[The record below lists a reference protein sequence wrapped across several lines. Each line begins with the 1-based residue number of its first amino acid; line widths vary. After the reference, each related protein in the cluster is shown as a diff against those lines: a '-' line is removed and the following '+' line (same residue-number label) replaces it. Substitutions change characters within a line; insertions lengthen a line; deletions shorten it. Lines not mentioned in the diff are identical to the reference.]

1 MNKKMYVWLVAALL
15 SVPASAMAQE
25 IIEIVDSVWV
35 DITPCDSICEGEM
48 IIDSVYTDTG
58 EIVADTIR
66 LGAIDEWQQ
75 NLPQYDL
82 KEYEWVEICYNPK
95 YAIVTKDGKNGIYD
109 MEQHRNIT
117 EIIYRDLGF
126 SKQTLAE
133 DSAYISLFY
142 GTMGIKRGI
151 ISVYEPSNNVV
162 SIWMDDPDE
171 VYSLDECTTIDKK
184 ITKRAKNLLE
194 GFVQKEHLDNAQIV
208 ILETETGRLKTWIR
222 LDSDSEKDE
231 AGKLIVHSCAGSL
244 TKPFH
249 TIMALENEGVSLD
262 SIYNG
267 ISYRQGIKKF
277 NNVVM
282 HQTIMNGYRR
292 SVAER
297 KWRELTD
304 PRNPS
309 TRPFIMAVGY
319 NSLAHNGTIIIPTMK
334 EDSVNVEKDVFS
346 PTNITNLIDVLR
358 VDKAESPQL
367 AWLSDGID
375 WLGYATT
382 ESIYSNDDKEMK
394 NPIGKQIRFAGVF
407 PAEDPK
413 YTICVVADKQSLDI
427 EPAVFQDVV
436 NPLSQWLLKKK

>member
-1 MNKKMYVWLVAALL
+1 MNKKMYVWQVAALL
-15 SVPASAMAQE
+15 KVQVGAMAQE
-25 IIEIVDSVWV
+25 VVEIV
-35 DITPCDSICEGEM
+35 
-48 IIDSVYTDTG
+48 DSVYTDTN
-58 EIVADTIR
+58 EIVIADTIR

-109 MEQHRNIT
+109 MELHRNIT
-117 EIIYRDLGF
+117 KIIYRDLGF
-126 SKQTLAE
+126 SKQTMAE

-142 GTMGIKRGI
+142 GTMGIKCGI

-184 ITKRAKNLLE
+184 MTKRAKKLLE

-208 ILETETGRLKTWIR
+208 ILDAETGRLKTWIR
-222 LDSDSEKDE
+222 LDSDLEKDE
-231 AGKLIVHSCAGSL
+231 AGKLMVHSCTGSL

-249 TIMALENEGVSLD
+249 TIMALENEGISLD

-267 ISYRQGIKKF
+267 ISYRQGIKMF
-277 NNVVM
+277 DNVVM
-282 HQTIMNGYRR
+282 HQAIMNGYQR

-304 PRNPS
+304 SRNPS
-309 TRPFIMAVGY
+309 TSPFIMAVGY
-319 NSLAHNGTIIIPTMK
+319 NSLAHNGTMIIPTMK
-334 EDSVNVEKDVFS
+334 KDSVNVEKDVFS
-346 PTNITNLIDVLR
+346 PTNLTNLIEVLR
-358 VDKAESPQL
+358 VDKSESPHL

-382 ESIYSNDDKEMK
+382 ESIYSNEDKEMK
-394 NPIGKQIRFAGVF
+394 NPIGKQIQFAGLF

>member
-25 IIEIVDSVWV
+25 IIEVVDSVWV
-35 DITPCDSICEGEM
+35 DITPCDSISEDEM
-48 IIDSVYTDTG
+48 VIDSVYTDTG

-82 KEYEWVEICYNPK
+82 KEYDWVEICYNPK

-109 MEQHRNIT
+109 MELHRNIT

-184 ITKRAKNLLE
+184 ITKRAKKLLE

-208 ILETETGRLKTWIR
+208 ILDAETGRLKTWIR
-222 LDSDSEKDE
+222 LDSDWEREE

-304 PRNPS
+304 TRNPS
-309 TRPFIMAVGY
+309 TSPFIMAVGY
-319 NSLAHNGTIIIPTMK
+319 NSLAHNGTMIIPTMK

-382 ESIYSNDDKEMK
+382 ESIYSNEDKEMK
-394 NPIGKQIRFAGVF
+394 NPIGKQIQFAGVF
-407 PAEDPK
+407 PEEDPK